1 MSIDVGG
8 GYNRYNNIML
18 IAINLMFYSFVKYNL
33 LLKTKSYISKLSM

>member
-1 MSIDVGG
+1 MSIDVG